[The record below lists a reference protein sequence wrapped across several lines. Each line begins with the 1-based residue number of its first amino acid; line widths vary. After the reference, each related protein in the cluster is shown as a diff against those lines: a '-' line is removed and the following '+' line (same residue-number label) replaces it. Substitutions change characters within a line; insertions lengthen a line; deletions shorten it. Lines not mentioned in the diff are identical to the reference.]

1 MLEISDIIGP
11 IIEPF
16 SLHGLPEEFI
26 NLSLLKSQC
35 RLGADNARKVVTA
48 AVAKSNAQQACSN

>member
-16 SLHGLPEEFI
+16 SLQGLPEEFI

-35 RLGADNARKVVTA
+35 RLGAENARKVVAA